1 MQSLV
6 VVAYPRFL
14 SGAQIVPSRFDLQQE
29 EFFPAINE
37 EIRPACTAPPVVLDE
52 IAEDLQESVSRDD
65 INQLSGDL
73 DVLRAMC
80 PQIVPEITAW
90 AKPLIE

>member
-1 MQSLV
+1 MV
-6 VVAYPRFL
+6 VVAYPPFL
-14 SGAQIVPSRFDLQQE
+14 SGSQIVPSRFDLQQE

-37 EIRPACTAPPVVLDE
+37 EIRPARIASPVVLNK
-52 IAEDLQESVSRDD
+52 IAKDLHKSLRRDD

-73 DVLRAMC
+73 DMLSAMC

-90 AKPLIE
+90 TKPLIE